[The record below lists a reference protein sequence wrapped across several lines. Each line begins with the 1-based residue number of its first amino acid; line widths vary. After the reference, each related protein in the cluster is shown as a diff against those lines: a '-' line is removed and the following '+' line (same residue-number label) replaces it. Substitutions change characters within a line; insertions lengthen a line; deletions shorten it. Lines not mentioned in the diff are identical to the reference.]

1 MAFADPQI
9 ITVNAVAQT
18 MPRVSS
24 GLGTGSFVTN
34 DSNFRLEVA
43 HSYSKRARH
52 TIVFKQRKIAA
63 DPLISANN
71 VEFNQSVRVTFD
83 GPLNQGFTVAE
94 QKLLWD
100 GFATWFA
107 ATSGAKVTQLLGGE
121 N

>member
-1 MAFADPQI
+1 MAYVDPQT

-18 MPRVSS
+18 LART
-24 GLGTGSFVTN
+24 GTGIGTGSFRTN
-34 DSNFRLEVA
+34 DGNFELEIA
-43 HSYSKRARH
+43 HRTGRRAQH
-52 TIVFKQRKIAA
+52 TIAIKQRKIAA
-63 DPLISANN
+63 DPLVSSNN
-71 VEFNQSVRVTFD
+71 TEYTMTARVTFD
-83 GPLNQGFTVAE
+83 VPLVGYTVAE